1 MIKING
7 SCLCLCISKVS
18 YGCAFC
24 VYLWTWKNTSA
35 LVSRWNVMKWDWK
48 CVNFNINGLAF
59 VWSTLLV
66 LLTPHIRA
74 LIKIT
79 LIYKCCVVPRWWIW
93 LWHFYI
99 SREWTGA
106 NVKTIPE
113 EEREIEREIC
123 VDVFRILWN
132 DPFKIITIIVI
143 HIHTHTHTLQI
154 GYRQLKPKR
163 CLCDFGE
170 LPKLIRATNDIC
182 YIFEMP

>member
-1 MIKING
+1 M
-7 SCLCLCISKVS
+7 
-18 YGCAFC
+18 
-24 VYLWTWKNTSA
+24 A
-35 LVSRWNVMKWDWK
+35 LVYACAYRKYRMDVR
-48 CVNFNINGLAF
+48 F
-59 VWSTLLV
+59 VYTCE
-66 LLTPHIRA
+66 HE
-74 LIKIT
+74 KI
-79 LIYKCCVVPRWWIW
+79 LQRWWAVEMWWNETENASTSILMGLLLYDQLFW
-93 LWHFYI
+93 YC
-99 SREWTGA
+99 SRHTYVHSLKSPSFINFALFRGDEYDCGIFTYRG
-106 NVKTIPE
+106 N
-113 EEREIEREIC
+113 ERELMWYEDYTRRRERDRQREIC